1 MLIGY
6 NNDVQYRGKTFHIQ
20 TEDRGAPSHQIE
32 TQIFHSGAILDT
44 RIISYEEKLA
54 DITDRTTRNKSIKQ
68 LMQTTHRELYKN
80 LLSGKY
86 DEFAGLE
93 PKNTE
98 EEDEVDDVVEDFTP
112 SQERVPQ
119 AALELEEKGADAFE
133 FQEGGDH
140 VDISSLKSRLAAMGS
155 NDSGDEESEE
165 IEDDDLQTQV
175 VANLD
180 EMPRIVQNDAAKSS
194 EGLPNKPILSFSN
207 TSSGTGVHKSLAP
220 PKIAPAFK
228 KTGAEAW
235 NGCLPAEEDLSL
247 IALVESF
254 LANA

>member
-93 PKNTE
+93 PKNTAE
-98 EEDEVDDVVEDFTP
+98 EEDVEDVVEDFTP

-140 VDISSLKSRLAAMGS
+140 VDISSLKSRLAAMGAS
-155 NDSGDEESEE
+155 DEDSEE
-165 IEDDDLQTQV
+165 LEEDELQTQV

-180 EMPRIVQNDAAKSS
+180 EMPRIVQSDAAKSS
-194 EGLPNKPILSFSN
+194 EGLPNKPILSLSN
-207 TSSGTGVHKSLAP
+207 KGGSGAHKSISSLKA
-220 PKIAPAFK
+220 APAFK
-228 KTGAEAW
+228 KTGASAW
-235 NGCLPAEEDLSL
+235 NGCLPAAEDLSL
-247 IALVESF
+247 VDLVEAF
-254 LANA
+254 LAKS